1 MIRIKKNLAI
11 QTKKKETKKRKKK
24 FAQFLNVFLEGF
36 GGNQQIHNHKH
47 DTMAIECI
55 NLLY

>member
-36 GGNQQIHNHKH
+36 GGNQINNHKH
-47 DTMAIECI
+47 DTMVIECI